1 MQTTWK
7 GTISF
12 GLVSIP
18 VHLYSATKEHDVP
31 LHQVHAKDGGRV
43 RMKRY
48 CEEEEKEVPYAEIA
62 KGYESPDGRTVTLT
76 DEDLAD
82 LPLPSKK
89 IIDVLAFVDEGEIDP
104 LMFSKAYYVGVA
116 DKAASK
122 PYALLRDALVESGQ
136 IAVTKIALR
145 SRESPA
151 VLRVH
156 DGTLVLQTCIW
167 PDEVRPAAGIAPEE
181 DVTVRPQELRMARSL
196 METLSEDFDLEQLHD
211 DYQQALQQVIE
222 ARLQGVEIPHEEEA
236 GEAPDNVIDLME
248 ALRSSLRRAKDAHPD
263 RSRAEEAEETEAG
276 QAEAG
281 EAEEQPPPR
290 RRAATK
296 KATATKATT
305 ATKTTATKTTAT
317 KTTASKPS
325 AATSK
330 KSTTARKSATAQK
343 SATDKKSTAATKSTT
358 ARKSTTAKKS
368 TTTTTTRKPATPRK
382 AS

>member
-48 CEEEEKEVPYAEIA
+48 CEQEEKEVPYAEIA

-122 PYALLRDALVESGQ
+122 PYALLRDALVDSGQ

-181 DVTVRPQELRMARSL
+181 DITVRPQELRMARSL

-222 ARLQGVEIPHEEEA
+222 ARLQGVEMPHEEEA

-248 ALRSSLRRAKDAHPD
+248 ALRSSLRKAKDAHPG
-263 RSRAEEAEETEAG
+263 RPAAEPEPESESEP
-276 QAEAG
+276 EP
-281 EAEEQPPPR
+281 ESEPAEEQSPPR
-290 RRAATK
+290 RRAASK
-296 KATATKATT
+296 RTT
-305 ATKTTATKTTAT
+305 APKAA
-317 KTTASKPS
+317 

-330 KSTTARKSATAQK
+330 KP
-343 SATDKKSTAATKSTT
+343 TT

-368 TTTTTTRKPATPRK
+368 AAAPTSATDKKSTSARKSTTDRSGATDKKSTTARKRTTTATRKPAAPRK

>member
-18 VHLYSATKEHDVP
+18 VHLYSATQEHDVP

-48 CEEEEKEVPYAEIA
+48 CEREEREVPYAEIA

-89 IIDVLAFVDEGEIDP
+89 IIDVLAFVDAGEIDP

-116 DKAASK
+116 DKAAAK
-122 PYALLRDALVESGQ
+122 PYALLRDALTESGQ

-145 SRESPA
+145 TRESPA

-167 PDEVRPAAGIAPEE
+167 PDEVRSAAGIAPEE
-181 DVTVRPQELRMARSL
+181 EVVVRPQELKMARSL
-196 METLSEDFDLEQLHD
+196 METLSEDFDLAQLHD

-222 ARLQGVEIPHEEEA
+222 ARLQGVELPHEEEP

-248 ALRSSLRRAKDAHPD
+248 ALRSSLREAKGSRRGHPGEPVEDA
-263 RSRAEEAEETEAG
+263 REAAAEPEAAKP
-276 QAEAG
+276 A
-281 EAEEQPPPR
+281 PR
-290 RRAATK
+290 RRAAAAGKGATGRTAAK
-296 KATATKATT
+296 KVTAKSPATSTAKTAAKTTAKATAG
-305 ATKTTATKTTAT
+305 TKTG
-317 KTTASKPS
+317 
-325 AATSK
+325 
-330 KSTTARKSATAQK
+330 ARKSAA
-343 SATDKKSTAATKSTT
+343 
-358 ARKSTTAKKS
+358 
-368 TTTTTTRKPATPRK
+368 PRK

>member
-18 VHLYSATKEHDVP
+18 VHLYSATQEHDVP

-48 CEEEEKEVPYAEIA
+48 CEREEKEVPYAEIA
-62 KGYESPDGRTVTLT
+62 KGYESPDGRTVTLS
-76 DEDLAD
+76 DDDLAD

-89 IIDVLAFVDEGEIDP
+89 IIDVLAFVEAGEIDP

-116 DKAASK
+116 DKSAEK
-122 PYALLRDALVESGQ
+122 PYALLRDALVESGR

-145 SRESPA
+145 TRESPA

-156 DGTLVLQTCIW
+156 EGTLVLQTCIW

-181 DVTVRPQELRMARSL
+181 GVVVRPQELKMARSL
-196 METLSEDFDLEQLHD
+196 MDTLSEDFDLSQLHD
-211 DYQQALQQVIE
+211 DYQQALQQVIT
-222 ARLQGVEIPHEEEA
+222 ARLEGVELPHEEEP

-248 ALRSSLRRAKDAHPD
+248 ALRSSLKQAKSGGRPSGRPSGRGSRAAEPEEEP
-263 RSRAEEAEETEAG
+263 AEEAAKTPA
-276 QAEAG
+276 
-281 EAEEQPPPR
+281 PR
-290 RRAATK
+290 KRAPAK
-296 KATATKATT
+296 KSASAAKTTT
-305 ATKTTATKTTAT
+305 AG
-317 KTTASKPS
+317 
-325 AATSK
+325 
-330 KSTTARKSATAQK
+330 STTTG
-343 SATDKKSTAATKSTT
+343 STT
-358 ARKSTTAKKS
+358 TRSTAKK
-368 TTTTTTRKPATPRK
+368 TTTRKSAAPRK

>member
-18 VHLYSATKEHDVP
+18 VHLYSATQEHDVP

-48 CEEEEKEVPYAEIA
+48 CEREEKEVPYAEIA
-62 KGYESPDGRTVTLT
+62 RGYESPDGRTVTLT

-89 IIDVLAFVDEGEIDP
+89 IIDVLAFVDAGEIDP

-116 DKAASK
+116 DKAAAK
-122 PYALLRDALVESGQ
+122 PYALLRDALTESGQ

-145 SRESPA
+145 TRESPA

-181 DVTVRPQELRMARSL
+181 DVTVRPQELKMARSL
-196 METLSEDFDLEQLHD
+196 MDTLSEDFDLAQLHD
-211 DYQQALQQVIE
+211 DYQQALQQVIT
-222 ARLQGVEIPHEEEA
+222 ARLEGVELPHEEEA

-248 ALRSSLRRAKDAHPD
+248 ALRSSLKQAKGGRATAAGSGPEEDGPAP
-263 RSRAEEAEETEAG
+263 RGRAPATK
-276 QAEAG
+276 
-281 EAEEQPPPR
+281 
-290 RRAATK
+290 RAASAGAASEPAPEAAAPAAK
-296 KATATKATT
+296 KATGAKRTTTGKATT
-305 ATKTTATKTTAT
+305 GKATTG
-317 KTTASKPS
+317 
-325 AATSK
+325 
-330 KSTTARKSATAQK
+330 
-343 SATDKKSTAATKSTT
+343 KSTA
-358 ARKSTTAKKS
+358 
-368 TTTTTTRKPATPRK
+368 PRK

>member
-18 VHLYSATKEHDVP
+18 VHLYSATQEHDVP

-48 CEEEEKEVPYAEIA
+48 CEREEKEVPYAEIA

-89 IIDVLAFVDEGEIDP
+89 IIDVLAFVDADEIDP

-116 DKAASK
+116 DQAAAK
-122 PYALLRDALVESGQ
+122 PYALLRDALTASGQ

-145 SRESPA
+145 TRESPA

-181 DVTVRPQELRMARSL
+181 DVTVRPQELKMARSL
-196 METLSEDFDLEQLHD
+196 MDTLSEDFDLAQLHD
-211 DYQQALQQVIE
+211 DYQRALQQVIT
-222 ARLQGVEIPHEEEA
+222 ARLEGVELPHEEEP

-248 ALRSSLRRAKDAHPD
+248 ALRSSLKRAKGGRGHAAGPD
-263 RSRAEEAEETEAG
+263 EDQPE
-276 QAEAG
+276 
-281 EAEEQPPPR
+281 EEQPAPR
-290 RRAATK
+290 RRAPVK
-296 KATATKATT
+296 KPAGSAAAAGKAAPAKRTAPAKKTATA
-305 ATKTTATKTTAT
+305 
-317 KTTASKPS
+317 
-325 AATSK
+325 
-330 KSTTARKSATAQK
+330 KSATAK
-343 SATDKKSTAATKSTT
+343 SATA
-358 ARKSTTAKKS
+358 KSTTAKVAAGKTATGKS
-368 TTTTTTRKPATPRK
+368 TAPRK

>member
-1 MQTTWK
+1 MPMQTTWK

-18 VHLYSATKEHDVP
+18 VHLYSATQEHDVP

-48 CEEEEKEVPYAEIA
+48 CEREEKEVPYAEIA

-89 IIDVLAFVDEGEIDP
+89 IIDVLAFVDAAEIDP

-116 DKAASK
+116 DKGAAK
-122 PYALLRDALVESGQ
+122 PYALLRDALVDSGQ

-145 SRESPA
+145 TRESPA

-181 DVTVRPQELRMARSL
+181 DVKVRPQELKMARSL
-196 METLSEDFDLEQLHD
+196 METLSEDFDLSQLHD
-211 DYQQALQQVIE
+211 DYQLALQQVVQ
-222 ARLQGVEIPHEEEA
+222 ARLEGVEIPHEEEP

-248 ALRSSLRRAKDAHPD
+248 ALRSSLKQAKVAHGGD
-263 RSRAEEAEETEAG
+263 G
-276 QAEAG
+276 DGGAG
-281 EAEEQPPPR
+281 EEGPAPPR
-290 RRAATK
+290 KR
-296 KATATKATT
+296 ATT
-305 ATKTTATKTTAT
+305 AKKAASASPKAAAQPKAAEKKTTTGK
-317 KTTASKPS
+317 
-325 AATSK
+325 
-330 KSTTARKSATAQK
+330 TTARKTSAT
-343 SATDKKSTAATKSTT
+343 
-358 ARKSTTAKKS
+358 R
-368 TTTTTTRKPATPRK
+368 R

>member
-31 LHQVHAKDGGRV
+31 LHQVHARDGGRV

-48 CEEEEKEVPYAEIA
+48 CEQEEKEVPYAEIA

-116 DKAASK
+116 DKAAAK

-145 SRESPA
+145 TRESPA

-181 DVTVRPQELRMARSL
+181 KVTVRPQELKMARSL
-196 METLSEDFDLEQLHD
+196 METLSEDFDLDQLHD

-222 ARLQGVEIPHEEEA
+222 ARLQGVEVPHEEEA
-236 GEAPDNVIDLME
+236 GAAPDNVIDLME
-248 ALRSSLRRAKDAHPD
+248 ALRSSLRQAKDAHPG
-263 RSRAEEAEETEAG
+263 RSRGE
-276 QAEAG
+276 EAG
-281 EAEEQPPPR
+281 ESEDAEEEPAPR
-290 RRAATK
+290 KRAAAKKSAAAKTTTK
-296 KATATKATT
+296 TMKT
-305 ATKTTATKTTAT
+305 TKTTKTA
-317 KTTASKPS
+317 KS
-325 AATSK
+325 AAK
-330 KSTTARKSATAQK
+330 K
-343 SATDKKSTAATKSTT
+343 
-358 ARKSTTAKKS
+358 
-368 TTTTTTRKPATPRK
+368 TTTRKSATPRK

>member
-18 VHLYSATKEHDVP
+18 VHLYSATQEHDVP

-48 CEEEEKEVPYAEIA
+48 CEREEKEVPYAEIA
-62 KGYESPDGRTVTLT
+62 KGYESPDGRTVTLS

-89 IIDVLAFVDEGEIDP
+89 IIDVLAFVDETEIDP

-116 DKAASK
+116 DKAAAK

-145 SRESPA
+145 TRESPA

-181 DVTVRPQELRMARSL
+181 DVTVRPQELKMARSL
-196 METLSEDFDLEQLHD
+196 MDTLSEDFDLSQLHD
-211 DYQQALQQVIE
+211 DYQQALQQVIT
-222 ARLQGVEIPHEEEA
+222 ARLEGVEIPHEEEA

-248 ALRSSLRRAKDAHPD
+248 ALRSSLKQAKGGRAPAGG
-263 RSRAEEAEETEAG
+263 RGTAEEPEES
-276 QAEAG
+276 
-281 EAEEQPPPR
+281 EEEKPASR
-290 RRAATK
+290 KRAAPK
-296 KATATKATT
+296 KTSAAKTSAAKTSAKKTAAK
-305 ATKTTATKTTAT
+305 K
-317 KTTASKPS
+317 TASANKTS
-325 AATSK
+325 AAK
-330 KSTTARKSATAQK
+330 K
-343 SATDKKSTAATKSTT
+343 
-358 ARKSTTAKKS
+358 
-368 TTTTTTRKPATPRK
+368 TTTRKSAAPRK

>member
-18 VHLYSATKEHDVP
+18 VHLYSATQEHDVP

-48 CEEEEKEVPYAEIA
+48 CEREEKEVPYAEIA
-62 KGYESPDGRTVTLT
+62 KGYESPDGRTVTLS

-116 DKAASK
+116 DKAAAK
-122 PYALLRDALVESGQ
+122 PYALLRDALTESGQ

-145 SRESPA
+145 TRESPA

-156 DGTLVLQTCIW
+156 DNTLVLQTCIW
-167 PDEVRPAAGIAPEE
+167 PDEVRPAAGIAPEG
-181 DVTVRPQELRMARSL
+181 DVTVRPQELKMARSL
-196 METLSEDFDLEQLHD
+196 MDTLSEDFDLAQLHD
-211 DYQQALQQVIE
+211 DYQQALQQVIT
-222 ARLQGVEIPHEEEA
+222 ARLEGVEVPHEEEP

-248 ALRSSLRRAKDAHPD
+248 ALRSSLKRAKGGRGAGAEETG
-263 RSRAEEAEETEAG
+263 AEEAG
-276 QAEAG
+276 
-281 EAEEQPPPR
+281 AEESGAEEEPAPR
-290 RRAATK
+290 RRA
-296 KATATKATT
+296 
-305 ATKTTATKTTAT
+305 
-317 KTTASKPS
+317 P
-325 AATSK
+325 
-330 KSTTARKSATAQK
+330 
-343 SATDKKSTAATKSTT
+343 
-358 ARKSTTAKKS
+358 AKKS
-368 TTTTTTRKPATPRK
+368 APAARKTAAKAGSDTAAKTAEKDAAKGAAKGATRSSAAKRTTTRKPSAPRK

>member
-222 ARLQGVEIPHEEEA
+222 ARLQGVEVPHEEEA

-248 ALRSSLRRAKDAHPD
+248 ALRSSLRRAKDAHPE
-263 RSRAEEAEETEAG
+263 RSGAEEPETEEPG
-276 QAEAG
+276 AG
-281 EAEEQPPPR
+281 EPVEEQPPPR
-290 RRAATK
+290 KRAAAK
-296 KATATKATT
+296 KATATRTAT

-317 KTTASKPS
+317 RTTATKPS

-330 KSTTARKSATAQK
+330 KSTTTKKSATAPK
-343 SATDKKSTAATKSTT
+343 SATEKKSTAATKRT
-358 ARKSTTAKKS
+358 AASKSTAAKKS

>member
-18 VHLYSATKEHDVP
+18 VHLYSATKEHDLP

-167 PDEVRPAAGIAPEE
+167 PDEVRPATGIAPEE

-222 ARLQGVEIPHEEEA
+222 ARLQGVEVPHEEEA

-263 RSRAEEAEETEAG
+263 RTH
-276 QAEAG
+276 AEAG
-281 EAEEQPPPR
+281 EPEEGAGETEAEPAEEQPPPR
-290 RRAATK
+290 RRAAAK
-296 KATATKATT
+296 KTSATKAT
-305 ATKTTATKTTAT
+305 ATKTTATK
-317 KTTASKPS
+317 PS
-325 AATSK
+325 AATGK
-330 KSTTARKSATAQK
+330 KSTTAKKSAATQK
-343 SATDKKSTAATKSTT
+343 SATE
-358 ARKSTTAKKS
+358 KKS

>member
-18 VHLYSATKEHDVP
+18 VHLYSATQEHDVP

-48 CEEEEKEVPYAEIA
+48 CEREEKEVPYAEIA
-62 KGYESPDGRTVTLT
+62 KGYESPDGRTVTLS

-89 IIDVLAFVDEGEIDP
+89 IIDVLAFVDATEIDP

-116 DKAASK
+116 DKAAAK

-145 SRESPA
+145 TRESPA

-181 DVTVRPQELRMARSL
+181 NVTVRPQELKMARSL
-196 METLSEDFDLEQLHD
+196 MDTLSEDFDLSQLHD
-211 DYQQALQQVIE
+211 DYQRALQQVIT
-222 ARLQGVEIPHEEEA
+222 ARLEGVEVPHEEEA
-236 GEAPDNVIDLME
+236 GAAPDNVIDLME
-248 ALRSSLRRAKDAHPD
+248 ALRSSLKQAKGGHRGPG
-263 RSRAEEAEETEAG
+263 AEEEG
-276 QAEAG
+276 P
-281 EAEEQPPPR
+281 QPGK
-290 RRAATK
+290 RAAAKRTAAAK
-296 KATATKATT
+296 GTTAKTAAAADTTAKTATGRT
-305 ATKTTATKTTAT
+305 AT
-317 KTTASKPS
+317 
-325 AATSK
+325 
-330 KSTTARKSATAQK
+330 
-343 SATDKKSTAATKSTT
+343 KSTAAGKS
-358 ARKSTTAKKS
+358 AAAKKAAPAKK
-368 TTTTTTRKPATPRK
+368 TTTRKSAAPRR

>member
-18 VHLYSATKEHDVP
+18 VHLYSATQEHDVP

-48 CEEEEKEVPYAEIA
+48 CEREEKEVPYAEIA
-62 KGYESPDGRTVTLT
+62 KGYESPDGRTVTLS

-116 DKAASK
+116 DKAAAK
-122 PYALLRDALVESGQ
+122 PYALLRDALTESGQ

-145 SRESPA
+145 TRESPA

-156 DGTLVLQTCIW
+156 DNTLVLQTCIW
-167 PDEVRPAAGIAPEE
+167 PDEVRPVAGIAPEE
-181 DVTVRPQELRMARSL
+181 DVTVRPQELKMARSL
-196 METLSEDFDLEQLHD
+196 MDTLSEDFDLAQLHD
-211 DYQQALQQVIE
+211 DYQQALQQVIT
-222 ARLQGVEIPHEEEA
+222 ARLEGVEIPHEEEP

-248 ALRSSLRRAKDAHPD
+248 ALRSSLKRAKGGRGADGG
-263 RSRAEEAEETEAG
+263 AEEEKPA
-276 QAEAG
+276 
-281 EAEEQPPPR
+281 PR
-290 RRAATK
+290 KRSPAK
-296 KATATKATT
+296 KAAASETPEAAP
-305 ATKTTATKTTAT
+305 AKTPAKTPA
-317 KTTASKPS
+317 KSSAKSSAGSS
-325 AATSK
+325 AA
-330 KSTTARKSATAQK
+330 KSPA
-343 SATDKKSTAATKSTT
+343 
-358 ARKSTTAKKS
+358 AKK
-368 TTTTTTRKPATPRK
+368 TTTRKSTAPRK

>member
-18 VHLYSATKEHDVP
+18 VHLYSATQEHDVP

-48 CEEEEKEVPYAEIA
+48 CEREEKEVPYAEIA
-62 KGYESPDGRTVTLT
+62 KGYESPDGRTVTLS

-89 IIDVLAFVDEGEIDP
+89 IIDVLAFVDEREIDP

-116 DKAASK
+116 DQAAAK
-122 PYALLRDALVESGQ
+122 PYALLRDALTQSGR

-145 SRESPA
+145 TRESPA

-156 DGTLVLQTCIW
+156 DNTLVLQTCIW
-167 PDEVRPAAGIAPEE
+167 PDEVRPSVGIGPEA
-181 DVTVRPQELRMARSL
+181 DVTVRPQELKMARSL
-196 METLSEDFDLEQLHD
+196 MDTLSEDFDLSQLHD
-211 DYQQALQQVIE
+211 DYQQALQQVIT
-222 ARLQGVEIPHEEEA
+222 ARLEGVEVPHEEEP

-248 ALRSSLRRAKDAHPD
+248 ALRSSLKQAKGGRGAGAEGEREPGERALAGKRAPAARKAAPKAAPKSASGPASGTGSKADAKSEP
-263 RSRAEEAEETEAG
+263 
-276 QAEAG
+276 
-281 EAEEQPPPR
+281 
-290 RRAATK
+290 K
-296 KATATKATT
+296 
-305 ATKTTATKTTAT
+305 
-317 KTTASKPS
+317 S
-325 AATSK
+325 AA
-330 KSTTARKSATAQK
+330 R
-343 SATDKKSTAATKSTT
+343 TAAGSPAAK
-358 ARKSTTAKKS
+358 RK
-368 TTTTTTRKPATPRK
+368 TTTRKSAAPRK

>member
-48 CEEEEKEVPYAEIA
+48 CEQEEREVPYAEIA

-76 DEDLAD
+76 DDDLAD

-196 METLSEDFDLEQLHD
+196 METLSEDFDLDQLHD

-222 ARLQGVEIPHEEEA
+222 ARLQGVEVPHEEEA
-236 GEAPDNVIDLME
+236 EAAPDNVIDLME
-248 ALRSSLRRAKDAHPD
+248 ALRSSLRQAKDAHPGRPAAED
-263 RSRAEEAEETEAG
+263 AEEPEEEP
-276 QAEAG
+276 
-281 EAEEQPPPR
+281 EEKPVPR
-290 RRAATK
+290 KRAATARTAATAAGKTTAGGTAK
-296 KATATKATT
+296 KSTATKSTGKSATAKPAATKSATKTAAKTATKA
-305 ATKTTATKTTAT
+305 ATKT
-317 KTTASKPS
+317 
-325 AATSK
+325 
-330 KSTTARKSATAQK
+330 
-343 SATDKKSTAATKSTT
+343 ATKSTT
-358 ARKSTTAKKS
+358 RKS
-368 TTTTTTRKPATPRK
+368 ATPRK

>member
-31 LHQVHAKDGGRV
+31 LHQVHARDGGRV

-48 CEEEEKEVPYAEIA
+48 CEREEKEVPYAEIA

-116 DKAASK
+116 DKAAAK

-145 SRESPA
+145 TRESPA

-181 DVTVRPQELRMARSL
+181 SVTVRPQELKMARSL
-196 METLSEDFDLEQLHD
+196 METLSEDFDLGQLHD

-222 ARLQGVEIPHEEEA
+222 ARLQGVEVPHEEEA
-236 GEAPDNVIDLME
+236 GAAPDNVIDLME
-248 ALRSSLRRAKDAHPD
+248 ALRSSLRQAKDAHPG
-263 RSRAEEAEETEAG
+263 RAEAEAAGEEAGDGEGSEEKAEEKPA
-276 QAEAG
+276 
-281 EAEEQPPPR
+281 PR
-290 RRAATK
+290 KRAAAK
-296 KATATKATT
+296 KTSSAAAR
-305 ATKTTATKTTAT
+305 KTTK
-317 KTTASKPS
+317 S
-325 AATSK
+325 AAK
-330 KSTTARKSATAQK
+330 K
-343 SATDKKSTAATKSTT
+343 
-358 ARKSTTAKKS
+358 
-368 TTTTTTRKPATPRK
+368 TTTRKSATPRK

>member
-222 ARLQGVEIPHEEEA
+222 ARLQGVEVPHEEEA

-248 ALRSSLRRAKDAHPD
+248 ALRSSLRRAKDARPE
-263 RSRAEEAEETEAG
+263 RSRAEETETEETEADET
-276 QAEAG
+276 AAG
-281 EAEEQPPPR
+281 EPAEEQPPPR
-290 RRAATK
+290 KRAAAK
-296 KATATKATT
+296 
-305 ATKTTATKTTAT
+305 KTTATKTTAT
-317 KTTASKPS
+317 KPS

-330 KSTTARKSATAQK
+330 KSTAAKKSATAPK
-343 SATDKKSTAATKSTT
+343 SATEKKSTAATKRT
-358 ARKSTTAKKS
+358 AATKSTTAKKS

>member
-18 VHLYSATKEHDVP
+18 VHLYSATQEHDVP

-48 CEEEEKEVPYAEIA
+48 CEQEEKEVPYAEIA
-62 KGYESPDGRTVTLT
+62 KGYESPDGRTVTLS
-76 DEDLAD
+76 DQDLAD

-89 IIDVLAFVDEGEIDP
+89 IIDVLAFVDASEIDP

-116 DKAASK
+116 DKAAAK
-122 PYALLRDALVESGQ
+122 PYALLRDALTASGQ

-145 SRESPA
+145 TRESPA

-181 DVTVRPQELRMARSL
+181 EVVVRPQELKMARSL
-196 METLSEDFDLEQLHD
+196 MDTLSEDFDLAQLHD

-222 ARLQGVEIPHEEEA
+222 ARLQGVEVPHEEEA

-248 ALRSSLRRAKDAHPD
+248 ALRSSLKEAKGGRRRSTGPRPGPDAD
-263 RSRAEEAEETEAG
+263 AEAEEAEGA
-276 QAEAG
+276 AEDS
-281 EAEEQPPPR
+281 EQPAPR
-290 RRAATK
+290 RRAPAK
-296 KATATKATT
+296 
-305 ATKTTATKTTAT
+305 KTTAAKTAAKKTAT
-317 KTTASKPS
+317 AKQSGAAKT
-325 AATSK
+325 ATE
-330 KSTTARKSATAQK
+330 
-343 SATDKKSTAATKSTT
+343 KKSTA
-358 ARKSTTAKKS
+358 RKTTTAKKS
-368 TTTTTTRKPATPRK
+368 AAHRT

>member
-18 VHLYSATKEHDVP
+18 VHLYSATQEHDVP

-48 CEEEEKEVPYAEIA
+48 CEQEEKEVPYAEIA
-62 KGYESPDGRTVTLT
+62 KGYESPDGRTVTLS
-76 DEDLAD
+76 DDDLAD

-89 IIDVLAFVDEGEIDP
+89 IIDVLAFVDAGEIDP

-116 DKAASK
+116 DKAAAK
-122 PYALLRDALVESGQ
+122 PYALLRDALTESGQ

-145 SRESPA
+145 TRESPA

-181 DVTVRPQELRMARSL
+181 DVAVRPQELKMARSL
-196 METLSEDFDLEQLHD
+196 MDTLSEDFDLSQLHD
-211 DYQQALQQVIE
+211 DYQQALQQVIT
-222 ARLQGVEIPHEEEA
+222 ARLEGVEVPHEEEP

-248 ALRSSLRRAKDAHPD
+248 ALRTSLKQARSGRGQGPAEDAP
-263 RSRAEEAEETEAG
+263 EEAPEEEG
-276 QAEAG
+276 KPE
-281 EAEEQPPPR
+281 PR
-290 RRAATK
+290 RRAPAKK
-296 KATATKATT
+296 KAEPDAKAAAAKRTT
-305 ATKTTATKTTAT
+305 TRKTTAGGTA
-317 KTTASKPS
+317 AGGPS
-325 AATSK
+325 TG
-330 KSTTARKSATAQK
+330 KSTTGRSTKA
-343 SATDKKSTAATKSTT
+343 KSTAAKTATAKSTT
-358 ARKSTTAKKS
+358 GR
-368 TTTTTTRKPATPRK
+368 TTTGKSPAPRK

>member
-31 LHQVHAKDGGRV
+31 LHQVHASDGGRV

-48 CEEEEKEVPYAEIA
+48 CEREEKEVPYAEIA

-116 DKAASK
+116 DKAAAK

-145 SRESPA
+145 TRESPA

-181 DVTVRPQELRMARSL
+181 GVTVRPQELKMARSL
-196 METLSEDFDLEQLHD
+196 MATLSEDFDLDQLHD

-222 ARLQGVEIPHEEEA
+222 ARLQGVEVPHEEEA
-236 GEAPDNVIDLME
+236 AAPDNVIDLME
-248 ALRSSLRRAKDAHPD
+248 ALRSSLRQAKDAHPG
-263 RSRAEEAEETEAG
+263 RTRAEQGERTGAGEEPEEPEEAEEKPA
-276 QAEAG
+276 
-281 EAEEQPPPR
+281 PR
-290 RRAATK
+290 KRAAAK
-296 KATATKATT
+296 
-305 ATKTTATKTTAT
+305 KTTAAKKTAKPAAKKTAT
-317 KTTASKPS
+317 
-325 AATSK
+325 
-330 KSTTARKSATAQK
+330 
-343 SATDKKSTAATKSTT
+343 
-358 ARKSTTAKKS
+358 RKST
-368 TTTTTTRKPATPRK
+368 TPRK

>member
-18 VHLYSATKEHDVP
+18 VHLYSATQEHDVP

-48 CEEEEKEVPYAEIA
+48 CEQEEKEVPYAEIA
-62 KGYESPDGRTVTLT
+62 KGYESPDGRTVTLS

-116 DKAASK
+116 DKAAAK
-122 PYALLRDALVESGQ
+122 PYALLRDALTESGQ

-145 SRESPA
+145 TRESPA

-156 DGTLVLQTCIW
+156 DNTLVLQTCIW
-167 PDEVRPAAGIAPEE
+167 PDEVRPVAGIAPEG
-181 DVTVRPQELRMARSL
+181 DVTVRPQELKMARSL
-196 METLSEDFDLEQLHD
+196 MDTLSEDFDLAQLHD
-211 DYQQALQQVIE
+211 DYQQALQQVIT
-222 ARLQGVEIPHEEEA
+222 ARLDGVEVPHEEEP

-248 ALRSSLRRAKDAHPD
+248 ALRSSLKQAKGG
-263 RSRAEEAEETEAG
+263 RGAEGAG
-276 QAEAG
+276 AG
-281 EAEEQPPPR
+281 EAGAEEEPAPR
-290 RRAATK
+290 KRA
-296 KATATKATT
+296 
-305 ATKTTATKTTAT
+305 
-317 KTTASKPS
+317 P
-325 AATSK
+325 
-330 KSTTARKSATAQK
+330 ARKTAPKAGPKSSEKSSEKTAEKAAAKAAAKTSGTGATR
-343 SATDKKSTAATKSTT
+343 SPAAKR
-358 ARKSTTAKKS
+358 A
-368 TTTTTTRKPATPRK
+368 TTRKSSAPRK

>member
-18 VHLYSATKEHDVP
+18 VHLYSATQEHDVP

-48 CEEEEKEVPYAEIA
+48 CEREEREVPYAEIA
-62 KGYESPDGRTVTLT
+62 KGYESPDGRTVTLS
-76 DEDLAD
+76 DDDLAD

-116 DKAASK
+116 DKAAAK
-122 PYALLRDALVESGQ
+122 PYALLRDALTDSGQ

-145 SRESPA
+145 TRESPA

-156 DGTLVLQTCIW
+156 DNTLVLQTCIW

-181 DVTVRPQELRMARSL
+181 DVTVRPQELKMARSL
-196 METLSEDFDLEQLHD
+196 MDTLSEDFDLSQLHD
-211 DYQQALQQVIE
+211 DYQQALQQVIT
-222 ARLQGVEIPHEEEA
+222 ARLEGVEIPHEEEG

-248 ALRSSLRRAKDAHPD
+248 ALRSSLKQAKGGRGSA
-263 RSRAEEAEETEAG
+263 AG
-276 QAEAG
+276 SGGAEAA
-281 EAEEQPPPR
+281 EAAEPEEEEPAPR
-290 RRAATK
+290 KRA
-296 KATATKATT
+296 
-305 ATKTTATKTTAT
+305 
-317 KTTASKPS
+317 SG
-325 AATSK
+325 
-330 KSTTARKSATAQK
+330 RKSAAPAAGTAAAKTPAAKTSARKTATGTTAAK
-343 SATDKKSTAATKSTT
+343 SAAAERTPAAKKAIGRKSTA
-358 ARKSTTAKKS
+358 
-368 TTTTTTRKPATPRK
+368 PRK

>member
-18 VHLYSATKEHDVP
+18 VHLYSATQEHDVP

-48 CEEEEKEVPYAEIA
+48 CEQEEKEVPYAEIA
-62 KGYESPDGRTVTLT
+62 KGYESPDGRTVTLS

-89 IIDVLAFVDEGEIDP
+89 VIDVLAFVDAGEIDP

-116 DKAASK
+116 DKAAAK

-145 SRESPA
+145 TRESPA

-181 DVTVRPQELRMARSL
+181 DVAVRPQELKMARSL
-196 METLSEDFDLEQLHD
+196 MDTLSEDFDLSQLHD
-211 DYQQALQQVIE
+211 DYQQALQQVIT
-222 ARLQGVEIPHEEEA
+222 ARLEGVELPHEEEP
-236 GEAPDNVIDLME
+236 GGAPDNVIDLME
-248 ALRSSLRRAKDAHPD
+248 ALRSSLKRAKGG
-263 RSRAEEAEETEAG
+263 RATAAAAPEP
-276 QAEAG
+276 
-281 EAEEQPPPR
+281 EEQPAPR
-290 RRAATK
+290 KRAATK
-296 KATATKATT
+296 RTT
-305 ATKTTATKTTAT
+305 A
-317 KTTASKPS
+317 
-325 AATSK
+325 
-330 KSTTARKSATAQK
+330 
-343 SATDKKSTAATKSTT
+343 AATKRT
-358 ARKSTTAKKS
+358 AAAATKRTAAAGAAGKAAPAKK
-368 TTTTTTRKPATPRK
+368 TTTRKSPTPRK

>member
-18 VHLYSATKEHDVP
+18 VHLYSATQEHDVP

-48 CEEEEKEVPYAEIA
+48 CEREEKEVPYAEIA
-62 KGYESPDGRTVTLT
+62 KGYESPDGRTVTLS

-89 IIDVLAFVDEGEIDP
+89 VIDVLAFVDEGEIDP

-116 DKAASK
+116 DKAAAK
-122 PYALLRDALVESGQ
+122 PYALLRDALTESGQ

-145 SRESPA
+145 TRESPA

-156 DGTLVLQTCIW
+156 DNTLVLQTCIW
-167 PDEVRPAAGIAPEE
+167 PDEVRPVAGIAPEE
-181 DVTVRPQELRMARSL
+181 DVTVRPQELKMARSL
-196 METLSEDFDLEQLHD
+196 MDTLSEDFDLSQLHD
-211 DYQQALQQVIE
+211 DYQQALQQVIT
-222 ARLQGVEIPHEEEA
+222 ARLEGVEIPHEEEA

-248 ALRSSLRRAKDAHPD
+248 ALRSSLKQAKGGHGPAGGSGAGAGAEP
-263 RSRAEEAEETEAG
+263 AEEKPAPRKRAPAKKSAPAAG
-276 QAEAG
+276 K
-281 EAEEQPPPR
+281 
-290 RRAATK
+290 T
-296 KATATKATT
+296 TTKATT
-305 ATKTTATKTTAT
+305 ATGATTA
-317 KTTASKPS
+317 
-325 AATSK
+325 K
-330 KSTTARKSATAQK
+330 K
-343 SATDKKSTAATKSTT
+343 TAATKKT
-358 ARKSTTAKKS
+358 AAAKK
-368 TTTTTTRKPATPRK
+368 TTSRKTAAPRK

>member
-18 VHLYSATKEHDVP
+18 VHLYSATQEHDVP

-48 CEEEEKEVPYAEIA
+48 CEQEEKEVPYAEIA

-89 IIDVLAFVDEGEIDP
+89 VIDVLAFVDAAEIDP
-104 LMFSKAYYVGVA
+104 LMYSKAYYVGVA
-116 DKAASK
+116 DKAAAK
-122 PYALLRDALVESGQ
+122 PYALLRDALTESGR

-145 SRESPA
+145 TRESPA

-167 PDEVRPAAGIAPEE
+167 PDEVRSAAGIAPEE
-181 DVTVRPQELRMARSL
+181 QVTVRPQELKMARSL
-196 METLSEDFDLEQLHD
+196 MDTLSEDFDLSQLHD

-222 ARLQGVEIPHEEEA
+222 ARIQGVEMPHEEEP
-236 GEAPDNVIDLME
+236 GEAPDNVIDLMA
-248 ALRSSLRRAKDAHPD
+248 ALRSSLKEAKGGHRGRRAGPAPGERAAAEHEPA
-263 RSRAEEAEETEAG
+263 AEEEPAPRKRAPAAG
-276 QAEAG
+276 KTAAG
-281 EAEEQPPPR
+281 R
-290 RRAATK
+290 TAAG
-296 KATATKATT
+296 KAAGDKAKPSGAAGRTAAAKTAAVKTAAGRTT
-305 ATKTTATKTTAT
+305 AAK
-317 KTTASKPS
+317 
-325 AATSK
+325 
-330 KSTTARKSATAQK
+330 TTARKTTSRK
-343 SATDKKSTAATKSTT
+343 SAA
-358 ARKSTTAKKS
+358 
-368 TTTTTTRKPATPRK
+368 PRK

>member
-18 VHLYSATKEHDVP
+18 VHLYSATQEHDVP

-48 CEEEEKEVPYAEIA
+48 CEQEGTEVPYAEIA

-76 DEDLAD
+76 DEDLAE

-89 IIDVLAFVDEGEIDP
+89 VIDVLAFVDAAEIDP

-116 DKAASK
+116 DKAAAK
-122 PYALLRDALVESGQ
+122 PYALLRDALTESGR

-145 SRESPA
+145 TRESPA

-167 PDEVRPAAGIAPEE
+167 PDEVRPAAGIAPDEQ
-181 DVTVRPQELRMARSL
+181 VTVRPQELKMARSL
-196 METLSEDFDLEQLHD
+196 MDTLSEDFDLSQLHD

-222 ARLQGVEIPHEEEA
+222 ARIQGVEVPHEEEP
-236 GEAPDNVIDLME
+236 GEAPDNVIDLMA
-248 ALRSSLRRAKDAHPD
+248 ALRSSLKEAKGAHRSRRAGPG
-263 RSRAEEAEETEAG
+263 AEPEAG
-276 QAEAG
+276 PTAV
-281 EAEEQPPPR
+281 EEPPPVAAPAPR
-290 RRAATK
+290 KRAPAGKAAGGKAAAK
-296 KATATKATT
+296 KATAPRT
-305 ATKTTATKTTAT
+305 ATGRATADRAATRTAAGTAKPAAAAKKTT
-317 KTTASKPS
+317 S
-325 AATSK
+325 
-330 KSTTARKSATAQK
+330 RKSAA
-343 SATDKKSTAATKSTT
+343 
-358 ARKSTTAKKS
+358 
-368 TTTTTTRKPATPRK
+368 PRK
-382 AS
+382 VS

>member
-18 VHLYSATKEHDVP
+18 VHLYSATQEHDVP

-48 CEEEEKEVPYAEIA
+48 CEQEEKEVPYAEIA

-89 IIDVLAFVDEGEIDP
+89 IIDVLAFVDAGEIDP

-116 DKAASK
+116 DTAAAK
-122 PYALLRDALVESGQ
+122 PYALLRDALTGSGR

-145 SRESPA
+145 TRESPA

-156 DGTLVLQTCIW
+156 EGTLVLQTCIW

-181 DVTVRPQELRMARSL
+181 NVTVRPQELKMARSL
-196 METLSEDFDLEQLHD
+196 MDTLSEDFDLSQLHD
-211 DYQQALQQVIE
+211 DYQQALQQVIT
-222 ARLQGVEIPHEEEA
+222 ARLEGVELPHEEEP

-248 ALRSSLRRAKDAHPD
+248 ALRSSLKQAKSGRGSASEP
-263 RSRAEEAEETEAG
+263 EASDEKPA
-276 QAEAG
+276 
-281 EAEEQPPPR
+281 PR
-290 RRAATK
+290 KRAAAAK
-296 KATATKATT
+296 KAAPAP
-305 ATKTTATKTTAT
+305 
-317 KTTASKPS
+317 ASK
-325 AATSK
+325 
-330 KSTTARKSATAQK
+330 TA
-343 SATDKKSTAATKSTT
+343 
-358 ARKSTTAKKS
+358 TAKK
-368 TTTTTTRKPATPRK
+368 TTTRKAAAPRK

>member
-18 VHLYSATKEHDVP
+18 VHLYSATQEHDVA

-48 CEEEEKEVPYAEIA
+48 CEREEKEVPYAEIA

-89 IIDVLAFVDEGEIDP
+89 IIDVLAFVDATEIDP

-116 DKAASK
+116 DKGAAK

-145 SRESPA
+145 TRESPA

-181 DVTVRPQELRMARSL
+181 DVKVRPQELKMARSL
-196 METLSEDFDLEQLHD
+196 METLSEDFDLSQLHD
-211 DYQQALQQVIE
+211 DYQLALQQVVQ
-222 ARLQGVEIPHEEEA
+222 ARLEGVEIPHEEEP

-248 ALRSSLRRAKDAHPD
+248 ALRSSLKQAKVAHGGDGP
-263 RSRAEEAEETEAG
+263 
-276 QAEAG
+276 AG
-281 EAEEQPPPR
+281 EGPAPPR
-290 RRAATK
+290 KRAAPAK
-296 KATATKATT
+296 KTASAQPEAA
-305 ATKTTATKTTAT
+305 ATKTTARK
-317 KTTASKPS
+317 
-325 AATSK
+325 
-330 KSTTARKSATAQK
+330 TTARKTTTGKTTTGETTTGKTATRK
-343 SATDKKSTAATKSTT
+343 TAA
-358 ARKSTTAKKS
+358 
-368 TTTTTTRKPATPRK
+368 PRK